1 MTGSTSNNDKKEK
14 MNTPLNKPMVFQWIK
29 GESQGKFVRST
40 GKTVN
45 DGMTEYLIFED
56 GSQCNV
62 QLIGEWLIPMEVPDP
77 YVAAKPAT
85 QPEAPTPQP
94 ISQKEAPAPISNPV
108 YDLLKM
114 SKKKPS
120 KIQLNITID
129 MPSEELIKIIEDSY
143 EGGEESI
150 KEYLVSTVDQK
161 SVMKQIEEILGQKVQ
176 ATIKKKKVAKNES
189 TI

>member
-1 MTGSTSNNDKKEK
+1 
-14 MNTPLNKPMVFQWIK
+14 
-29 GESQGKFVRST
+29 
-40 GKTVN
+40 
-45 DGMTEYLIFED
+45 
-56 GSQCNV
+56 
-62 QLIGEWLIPMEVPDP
+62 
-77 YVAAKPAT
+77 
-85 QPEAPTPQP
+85 
-94 ISQKEAPAPISNPV
+94 
-108 YDLLKM
+108 
-114 SKKKPS
+114 
-120 KIQLNITID
+120 